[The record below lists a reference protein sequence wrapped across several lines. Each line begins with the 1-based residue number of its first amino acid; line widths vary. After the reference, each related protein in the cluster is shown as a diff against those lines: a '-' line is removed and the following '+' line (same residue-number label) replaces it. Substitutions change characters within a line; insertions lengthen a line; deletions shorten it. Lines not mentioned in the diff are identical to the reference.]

1 MSPEPVTPLAAAA
14 RRRHQQATER
24 ARTALRQ
31 FEASGQPVTY
41 AAVATAAQVS
51 RAWLY
56 TQPDIRAAADQLR
69 RINGRSSNVPCP
81 PCSGHPSRPLFAV
94 WKPRTTAADSSA
106 GRWPSYGSSSL
117 SRTPTSA
124 KPDDTSRR
132 CQRSEPWGCAEC
144 RLCSRIRYGAYGTVG
159 SGDLGV
165 RSLCPAE

>member
-69 RINGRSSNVPCP
+69 RINGRSSNVPVP
-81 PCSGHPSRPLFAV
+81 TMQ
-94 WKPRTTAADSSA
+94 RTSE
-106 GRWPSYGSSSL
+106 SSL
-117 SRTPTSA
+117 VRRLEAAHDRSRQLSGEVAELRQQLAVAHANLREARRHIPQVSA
-124 KPDDTSRR
+124 K
-132 CQRSEPWGCAEC
+132 
-144 RLCSRIRYGAYGTVG
+144 
-159 SGDLGV
+159 
-165 RSLCPAE
+165 